1 MEVLIL
7 QDGGDNSKKITFSIT
22 NQNASSNQTF
32 EFPQTDNLN
41 NGGSNNVF
49 VSEAATQTLLGKTL
63 VNPSIKNTLES
74 TNSINI
80 NADNITANRTIRF
93 PDADATLLSTTNVNV
108 DDITFGSGIGA
119 ATLIGRTRQQQFF
132 YAGF

>member
-1 MEVLIL
+1 MYTSLI
-7 QDGGDNSKKITFSIT
+7 QQS
-22 NQNASSNQTF
+22 
-32 EFPQTDNLN
+32 
-41 NGGSNNVF
+41 
-49 VSEAATQTLLGKTL
+49 LLGKTL